1 MSIRALGYIGLGVSD
16 LERWERFAT
25 HILGLVVEPHAPG
38 DTLFC
43 RVDEHHH
50 RIAVHPDGRDDLLY
64 AGWEVA
70 GATELAGVAER
81 LRVAG
86 IPYAPAEPQLLRDR
100 RVSGLVRCSDPDGI
114 ATEIFWGPLLEEERA
129 PFVSPRALSGFVTGD
144 GGLGHIVLTVADADA
159 SMHFYRDVLGLRISD
174 FIEFERLPGTLVN
187 MAFLHCN
194 SRHHSLAFMQLP
206 APKRLSH
213 LMLEAREID
222 DVGRTYSLCEAENV
236 PITMTLGRHTNDE
249 MFSFYM
255 ATPSGFNLEFGWGG
269 KTVDD
274 AVWQIERY
282 HAVSIWGHRRQPVM
296 QPLPSL
302 QTESVLR

>member
-43 RVDEHHH
+43 RVDERHH
-50 RIAVHPDGRDDLLY
+50 RIVVGPQNYH
-64 AGWEVA
+64 
-70 GATELAGVAER
+70 R
-81 LRVAG
+81 L
-86 IPYAPAEPQLLRDR
+86 PQLLRDR
-100 RVSGLVRCSDPDGI
+100 RVSGLVQCSDPDGI
-114 ATEIFWGPLLEEERA
+114 ATEIFWGPLVEERA

-194 SRHHSLAFMQLP
+194 SRHHSLAFMQLQ

-222 DVGRTYSLCEAENV
+222 DVGRTYSLCEAEHI

-249 MFSFYM
+249 MLSFYM

-274 AVWQIERY
+274 AVWQVERY
-282 HAVSIWGHRRQPVM
+282 HAVSVWGHRRQPVV
-296 QPLPSL
+296 QPLPII
-302 QTESVLR
+302 QTERVPR

>member
-43 RVDEHHH
+43 RVDERHH

-70 GATELAGVAER
+70 DATELAGVAER

-86 IPYAPAEPQLLRDR
+86 IPHSVAEPQLLRDR
-100 RVSGLVRCSDPDGI
+100 RVSGLVQCSDPDGI
-114 ATEIFWGPLLEEERA
+114 ATEIFWGPLVEERA

-194 SRHHSLAFMQLP
+194 SRHHSLAFMQLQ

-222 DVGRTYSLCEAENV
+222 DVGRTYSLCEAEHI

-249 MFSFYM
+249 MLSFYM

-274 AVWQIERY
+274 AVWQVERY
-282 HAVSIWGHRRQPVM
+282 HAVSVWGHRRQPVV
-296 QPLPSL
+296 QPLPII
-302 QTESVLR
+302 QTERVPR